1 MYRQPQLFFP
11 VHIYTMSNRVDTS
24 APLKSSSN
32 YLSATTVQVPDS
44 TPVKYS
50 QQSSE
55 QFATSP
61 PPLAGSLYPKLDAEM
76 RQAFIGPMSVE
87 KFLNDFLPVEDVATQ
102 STSLG
107 FTELARATT
116 ERQMYGIFV
125 CTFDALRFSSPSYD
139 TPSRSTL

>member
-1 MYRQPQLFFP
+1 
-11 VHIYTMSNRVDTS
+11 MSNHVDTS
-24 APLKSSSN
+24 ASLKNSPN
-32 YLSATTVQVPDS
+32 YLSAPTVQVPDS
-44 TPVKYS
+44 TPVKHS

-125 CTFDALRFSSPSYD
+125 CSFNALMFSSPSYD
-139 TPSRSTL
+139 APFR

>member
-11 VHIYTMSNRVDTS
+11 VHIYTMSNRVDTN

-44 TPVKYS
+44 TSVKYS

-76 RQAFIGPMSVE
+76 RQAFIGPISVE
-87 KFLNDFLPVEDVATQ
+87 KFLDDFLPVEDVPNP

-107 FTELARATT
+107 LYGVGASNHGKADVWDLC
-116 ERQMYGIFV
+116 MYFRCPQV
-125 CTFDALRFSSPSYD
+125 FLTFLRY
-139 TPSRSTL
+139 TV